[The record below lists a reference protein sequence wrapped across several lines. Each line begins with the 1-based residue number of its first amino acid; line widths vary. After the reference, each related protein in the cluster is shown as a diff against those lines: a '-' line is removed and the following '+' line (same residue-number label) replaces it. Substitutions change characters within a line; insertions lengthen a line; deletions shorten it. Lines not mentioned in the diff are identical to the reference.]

1 MFLLG
6 QMVSPSHSHAH
17 EHVHAHDHA
26 HHQDEERETP
36 IDRCEVCIVAVK
48 DDADLEINPTPELEP
63 VDGDIVHPHLY
74 CFGETAFKVTTSTHP
89 PPKPNIRPDR
99 ARAPPSIF

>member
-1 MFLLG
+1 
-6 QMVSPSHSHAH
+6 
-17 EHVHAHDHA
+17 
-26 HHQDEERETP
+26 
-36 IDRCEVCIVAVK
+36 
-48 DDADLEINPTPELEP
+48 LEINPTPELEP